1 MTRRKQRRRQT
12 PDRYGGLTDPVARAQ
27 QPAPE
32 QQQQPASAAGDLE
45 ALRSVTQ
52 RLELLATTTEQQ
64 RARRDELV
72 ARLRAQGV
80 TWAQLEAE
88 TGTSRQGLHKRQPM
102 H

>member
-1 MTRRKQRRRQT
+1 MARRKRTGAAAEAERRRRQQ
-12 PDRYGGLTDPVARAQ
+12 PVPQ
-27 QPAPE
+27 K
-32 QQQQPASAAGDLE
+32 PASDRNEDLE
-45 ALRSVTQ
+45 ALRGVTH
-52 RLELLATTTEQQ
+52 RLELLAKTLEQQ

-72 ARLRAQGV
+72 TRLRAQGV